1 MSYASLME
9 IILIEDKVSKKPN
22 PQGVLSQWKEARA
35 IVRKEDG
42 SVQTVG
48 MFRVPKDLEPTV
60 AVGLYQVGFTLGV
73 QDYGDQDCCMQ
84 AQFVSL
90 TPVDPKAIFGR
101 GAAAATVAAP
111 AKAA

>member
-22 PQGVLSQWKEARA
+22 PQGVYSQWKEARA
-35 IVRKEDG
+35 IVRKDDG

-48 MFRVPKDLEPTV
+48 MFRIPKEMESTV
-60 AVGLYQVGFTLGV
+60 TLGLYQVGFTLGV
-73 QDYGDQDCCMQ
+73 QDYGDNAGRIQ
-84 AQFVSL
+84 AQFVAL

-101 GAAAATVAAP
+101 GAATATVAAP

>member
-60 AVGLYQVGFTLGV
+60 AVGLYQVGSARVKVVVALV
-73 QDYGDQDCCMQ
+73 MQ
-84 AQFVSL
+84 PTAEYL
-90 TPVDPKAIFGR
+90 
-101 GAAAATVAAP
+101 
-111 AKAA
+111 